1 MGSGGRC
8 WLRYWTAE
16 QPPVRAGTD
25 VFGVDLS
32 SGMIDVARRTHS
44 HLRFEVGVM
53 GNLRIQ
59 HGVLGCLLVWY
70 SLIHTAPRRLTAVV
84 SEFARVL
91 L

>member
-1 MGSGGRC
+1 
-8 WLRYWTAE
+8 
-16 QPPVRAGTD
+16 
-25 VFGVDLS
+25 
-32 SGMIDVARRTHS
+32 MIDVARRTHS